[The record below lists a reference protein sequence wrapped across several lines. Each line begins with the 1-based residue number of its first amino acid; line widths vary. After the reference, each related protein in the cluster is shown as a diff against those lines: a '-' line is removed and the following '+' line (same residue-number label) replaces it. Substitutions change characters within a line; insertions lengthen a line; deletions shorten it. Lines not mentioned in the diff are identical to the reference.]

1 MVRLCLKK
9 GFVMEPDVGMDTDPE
24 IRTCPEC
31 GSEETGFFCRMCGA
45 LLYGED
51 LVLCPRCHQVVPDSE
66 FCNQCGQGLAGIALQ
81 LKQLAMAGDSFWV
94 TSEGTI
100 SDTDGE
106 PVEMFSPDESVPL
119 VEGVLPEWL
128 EELNSA
134 EAPPEIEARIYP
146 SLEPIEK
153 SQENHRNTAFM
164 VIVLLMFVVM
174 IGLIVLALIAALNP
188 GG

>member
-1 MVRLCLKK
+1 
-9 GFVMEPDVGMDTDPE
+9 MEPDARMDTEPE

-31 GSEETGFFCRMCGA
+31 GSEETGFFCRICGT

-51 LVLCPRCHQVVPDSE
+51 LVLCPRCHQVVPDGE

-94 TSEGTI
+94 TSEGATSAI
-100 SDTDGE
+100 SSE
-106 PVEMFSPDESVPL
+106 PVDLFGPDESVPL
-119 VEGVLPEWL
+119 VEGVLPDWL
-128 EELNSA
+128 EELNA
-134 EAPPEIEARIYP
+134 AGAPPEIEARIYP

-153 SQENHRNTAFM
+153 GRESRRNNAFM

-174 IGLIVLALIAALNP
+174 IGLVILALIVALTP
-188 GG
+188 AG